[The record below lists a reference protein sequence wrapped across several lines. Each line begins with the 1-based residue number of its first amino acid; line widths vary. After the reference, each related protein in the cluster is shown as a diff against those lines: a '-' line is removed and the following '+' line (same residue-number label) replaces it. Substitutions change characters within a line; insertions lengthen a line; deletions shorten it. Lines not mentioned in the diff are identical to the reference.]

1 MVIKKWDILNTEKVI
16 NHKWLDIEK
25 HQVKISEDTVIDDFF
40 IIKRKNYVAIIAED
54 KEDILFLKQYR
65 HGIGDIC
72 MNLPMGFLDENETPE
87 QAGKRE
93 LLEETGYEAESVKCL
108 GEFYLAPSNMPTKS
122 FVIHAKNIKQKLANF
137 IDEKEGELELI
148 RIPKKDI
155 NALILN
161 GELKDISSI
170 FALMVFNSN
179 IEKF

>member
-1 MVIKKWDILNTEKVI
+1 
-16 NHKWLDIEK
+16 
-25 HQVKISEDTVIDDFF
+25 
-40 IIKRKNYVAIIAED
+40 
-54 KEDILFLKQYR
+54 
-65 HGIGDIC
+65 
-72 MNLPMGFLDENETPE
+72 MGFLDENETPE